1 VTPSLWAPAAA
12 AVDLVVDGD
21 RSPMSPSEGG
31 WWRTDVVLGD
41 GDRYGFS
48 LDGGDPRP
56 DPRGLALPDGPHGL
70 SAVFDTSRF
79 AWTDD
84 GWRGVDLDGAV
95 IYETHVGTFTP
106 EGTLDSA
113 VERLPYLVDLGVSV
127 VELLPLA
134 SYPGSHGWGYDGV
147 APYSVH
153 ETYGG
158 PAALQR
164 FVDAAHAHG
173 LAVCLDVVHNHLG
186 PDGNYLGEMGPYFT
200 DRHPTPWGQAVNL
213 DGAGSDEVRR
223 WVLDSVRQWLRD
235 FHVDGLRLDAVHE
248 LHDESAT
255 HLLEEMS
262 READEIADR
271 TGRTRWLVAES
282 DRNDPRTVTPRG
294 AGDPVAGLGVHGQ
307 WADDV
312 HHALHVA
319 LTGETQGYYADFADP
334 AALAKVLRTPFFHDG
349 TWSSFR
355 GRRHGRVV
363 DPTVPGWRFVASL
376 QTHDQIGNR
385 AQGDRLSA
393 TLDAGVLACG
403 AAVLLTSP
411 WTPMLFMGEEWGART
426 PWQFFTDHTDP
437 DVGEATA
444 RGRKAEFAAHGWAE
458 GDVPDP
464 QDPETFRRSKL
475 DWSELSR
482 EPHARLLAWYRDLLA
497 LRRSEPDLRDPR
509 LANSDV
515 WWLDRHLR
523 VRRGGFEVLVNLA
536 DEPWHCDAD
545 GYDEVVLA
553 WDATP
558 REAADSVDVPG
569 RSAVVLR
576 ATRHLVATTSAA
588 P

>member
-1 VTPSLWAPAAA
+1 MTPSLWAPAAD
-12 AVDLVVDGD
+12 AVDLVVEGD
-21 RSPMSPSEGG
+21 RTPMSPSDGG

-79 AWTDD
+79 AWSDD
-84 GWRGVDLDGAV
+84 GWRGVDLEGAV

-113 VERLPYLVDLGVSV
+113 VERLPYLVDLGVTV

-186 PDGNYLGEMGPYFT
+186 PDGNYLAEMGPYFT
-200 DRHPTPWGQAVNL
+200 DRHPTPWGQALNL
-213 DGAGSDEVRR
+213 DGPGSDEVRR

-248 LHDESAT
+248 LHDETAT

-262 READEIADR
+262 REVDELADR

-294 AGDPVAGLGVHGQ
+294 TGDAVGGLGVHGQ

-355 GRRHGRVV
+355 GRRHGRPV
-363 DPTVPGWRFVASL
+363 DRDHPGLAVRGVAADPRPGGQPCAGRPAL
-376 QTHDQIGNR
+376 RHPGRRR
-385 AQGDRLSA
+385 ARLRGGRA
-393 TLDAGVLACG
+393 ADLAVDADAVHGRGVGRGHAV
-403 AAVLLTSP
+403 AVLHRP
-411 WTPMLFMGEEWGART
+411 HRPRGGEGDGRRPQGRVRRARL
-426 PWQFFTDHTDP
+426 
-437 DVGEATA
+437 G
-444 RGRKAEFAAHGWAE
+444 RGRRPRSAGP
-458 GDVPDP
+458 GDVPP
-464 QDPETFRRSKL
+464 VQARLVRA
-475 DWSELSR
+475 
-482 EPHARLLAWYRDLLA
+482 HARAACPPAGLV
-497 LRRSEPDLRDPR
+497 PR
-509 LANSDV
+509 PA
-515 WWLDRHLR
+515 R
-523 VRRGGFEVLVNLA
+523 
-536 DEPWHCDAD
+536 
-545 GYDEVVLA
+545 
-553 WDATP
+553 
-558 REAADSVDVPG
+558 AAP
-569 RSAVVLR
+569 LR
-576 ATRHLVATTSAA
+576 AR
-588 P
+588 PP